1 MSIKPAKVQ
10 FNGGELS
17 PWLEGRTDIAKY
29 DKTAKLCRNFI
40 PLAEGSLKR
49 RGGTRFVAATP
60 EGDSILFKIVPDPE
74 EAEVYINGVK
84 RREVY
89 LARGDEVSYRVSC
102 EGYVTVVD
110 TLTADAD
117 EELAVRLVAKGIMC
131 ELTVE
136 TVPADAVVELN
147 GYERRSLRINKNG
160 EVFYRVAKE
169 NYITQEGTIIADM
182 TKTVTIELV
191 KEKNTTTATGA
202 TSSGWQPVRRSG
214 AATGRNGAFTLN
226 SATVFCR
233 LCLPGKIWLRRGI
246 WTKACLNIPTVRN

>member
-1 MSIKPAKVQ
+1 M
-10 FNGGELS
+10 
-17 PWLEGRTDIAKY
+17 
-29 DKTAKLCRNFI
+29 
-40 PLAEGSLKR
+40 
-49 RGGTRFVAATP
+49 AATP

-160 EVFYRVAKE
+160 EVF
-169 NYITQEGTIIADM
+169 T
-182 TKTVTIELV
+182 
-191 KEKNTTTATGA
+191 
-202 TSSGWQPVRRSG
+202 GWQKKTISR
-214 AATGRNGAFTLN
+214 
-226 SATVFCR
+226 
-233 LCLPGKIWLRRGI
+233 RRGRLLPI
-246 WTKACLNIPTVRN
+246 